1 MILFPAID
9 LKDGKCVRL
18 KQGDFNR
25 LVIYEKSPLEVALD
39 FEKAGSKVLHIV
51 DLDGARTG
59 ERKNAA
65 IVKEIVQKTNLEI
78 QLGGGIRSL
87 ETITFWLELGIKR
100 VILGTAAIKNIQ
112 LVEQAILKYGDRII
126 VGVDAKNSHVAIN
139 GWEES
144 TNLDSFN
151 FCKQLELL
159 GVKTVVY
166 TDISKDGMLCG
177 PNLEAYK
184 KLNDETN
191 LNIIASGGVSSID
204 DLLALSQL
212 NIYGAI
218 SGKALYERKF
228 TVEEAIKCLQEELF
242 RA

>member
-39 FEKAGSKVLHIV
+39 FEKAGCKVLHIV

-100 VILGTAAIKNIQ
+100 VILGTAAIKNIH

-228 TVEEAIKCLQEELF
+228 TVEEALKCLQEELF